1 MLKGELL
8 IATLSIGDDEGTLCL
23 ELVGEHE
30 HAISLIKTLKGY
42 TFLDYDL
49 DEYEGSG
56 LTTLTFKKE
65 VKNERIQENQ

>member
-1 MLKGELL
+1 M
-8 IATLSIGDDEGTLCL
+8 L

-65 VKNERIQENQ
+65 VKMSVYKKINRETGRKHYAISCMTGI